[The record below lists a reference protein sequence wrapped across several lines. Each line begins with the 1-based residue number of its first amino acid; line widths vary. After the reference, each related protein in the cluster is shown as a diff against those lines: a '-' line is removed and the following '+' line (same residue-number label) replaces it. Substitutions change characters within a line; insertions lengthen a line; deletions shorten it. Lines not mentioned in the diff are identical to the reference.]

1 MAVAAYEKAIQTGF
15 AEVADSLALAGTLA
29 AQREAQDALL
39 VALQETLRLSELRFQ
54 TGLDSYLGVLVAQQ
68 ALYRAQQSSVVLRL
82 AERANRIQLYK
93 ALGGGA

>member
-1 MAVAAYEKAIQTGF
+1 MPGVAGERR
-15 AEVADSLALAGTLA
+15 ALELGE
-29 AQREAQDALL
+29 RRP
-39 VALQETLRLSELRFQ
+39 VAL
-54 TGLDSYLGVLVAQQ
+54 AQQ